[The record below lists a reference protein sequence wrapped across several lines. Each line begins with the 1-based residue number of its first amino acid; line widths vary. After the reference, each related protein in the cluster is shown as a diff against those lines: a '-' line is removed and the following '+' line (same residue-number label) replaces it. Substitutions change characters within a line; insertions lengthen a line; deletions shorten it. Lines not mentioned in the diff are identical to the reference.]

1 MTARFHV
8 GSSALRAGSEVPLP
22 PGAARHVQVL
32 RLQPGEPIVLFDG
45 TGGEWDATVVRM
57 GRSEVSVRI
66 GAHRAVDRELPV
78 RVTLAFGMPANERL
92 DALVEKATEL
102 GATRLEPLLCQRSV
116 LRVEGERARR
126 KRDHLQAVAVAAC
139 EQCGRTLVP
148 DVAPVRGFGD
158 AVGAW
163 AADGTALFVLS
174 LAAAARPWAQAVA
187 PVVAAGRQLRFV
199 SGPEGGLSDSEERT
213 LIAAGAVPVSL
224 GPRTLRADTAPL
236 MALAALA
243 AMP

>member
-1 MTARFHV
+1 MPARFHID
-8 GSSALRAGSEVPLP
+8 GNALRSGGELSLP
-22 PGAARHVQVL
+22 AGAARHVQVL
-32 RLQPGEPIVLFDG
+32 RLQPGERIVVFDG
-45 TGGEWDATVVRM
+45 TGGEWDATVVQM
-57 GRSEVSVRI
+57 GRSEVRVRLD
-66 GAHRAVDRELPV
+66 AHRGLDRELAV

-148 DVAPVRGFGD
+148 EVAPVGSFGG
-158 AVGAW
+158 AVASW
-163 AADGTALFVLS
+163 ATDEAALFVLS
-174 LAAAARPWAQAVA
+174 LASSARPWLDAVKPA
-187 PVVAAGRQLRFV
+187 VQAGRHLRFV
-199 SGPEGGLSDSEERT
+199 SGPEGGLSESEERA
-213 LIAAGAVPVSL
+213 LLAAGAVPVSL

>member
-8 GSSALRAGSEVPLP
+8 DAGLLRAGGELSLP

-32 RLQPGEPIVLFDG
+32 RLQPGDAIVVFDG
-45 TGGEWDATVVRM
+45 SGGEWDATVARM

-66 GAHRAVDRELPV
+66 GAHHAVDRELPV
-78 RVTLAFGMPANERL
+78 CVTLAFGMPANERL

-102 GATRLEPLLCQRSV
+102 GAARLEPLLCQRSV

-148 DVAPVRGFGD
+148 PVMPVSGFGD
-158 AVGAW
+158 AVAAW
-163 AADGTALFVLS
+163 ATDGAALFVLS
-174 LAAAARPWAQAVA
+174 LGAAARPWSQAVA
-187 PVVAAGRQLRFV
+187 PVVEAGRNLRFV
-199 SGPEGGLSDSEERT
+199 SGPEGGLSEAEE
-213 LIAAGAVPVSL
+213 LALLGAGAVPVSL